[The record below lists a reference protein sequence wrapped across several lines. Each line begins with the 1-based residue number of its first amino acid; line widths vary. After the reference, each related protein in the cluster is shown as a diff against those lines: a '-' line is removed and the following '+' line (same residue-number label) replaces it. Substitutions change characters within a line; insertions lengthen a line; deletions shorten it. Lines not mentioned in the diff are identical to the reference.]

1 MDIGHQKAKRS
12 NIGFRQKLTLMKLAI
27 LDLYDGTPN
36 QGMRCIKEMV
46 ARYEGDLE
54 DWKVF
59 DVRGKSETPDL
70 SYDIFISTGG
80 PGNPLEGDGIWDKNY
95 YNWLDSV
102 WNWNLNN
109 PNNKKHVF
117 FICHSF
123 QMMVNHFKLAK
134 ITQRHSKSFGTFP
147 VHKAAK
153 GVDDPLFNGLPEPF
167 YIADFRDFQAIEA
180 NEEGFGAM
188 GAKIIALEKYRPHVA
203 LERAIMGIRLSDE
216 MVGVQFHPEADP
228 DGMLLHFSSKK
239 QEEHIKENYGV
250 DKYNDMIKHLN
261 DEDKISLTHDTILP
275 TFLENAIEAITATEE
290 LVA

>member
-1 MDIGHQKAKRS
+1 
-12 NIGFRQKLTLMKLAI
+12 MKLAI

-36 QGMRCIKEMV
+36 QGMRCIKDMV

-59 DVRGKSETPDL
+59 DVRGKNEVPDL

-80 PGNPLEGDGIWDKNY
+80 PGNPLEGDGVWDKNY

-102 WNWNLNN
+102 WSWNQKN
-109 PNNKKHVF
+109 PEDKKHVF

-123 QMMVNHFKLAK
+123 QMMVNHFNLAK
-134 ITQRHSKSFGTFP
+134 ITKRYSKSFGTFP

-153 GVDDPLFNGLPEPF
+153 GIDDPLFKELPEPF
-167 YIADFRDFQAIEA
+167 YIADFRDFQAVEA
-180 NEEGFGAM
+180 NEERFTEI

-216 MVGVQFHPEADP
+216 IVGVQFHPEADP

-239 QEEHIKENYGV
+239 QEQHIKENYGV
-250 DKYNDMIKHLN
+250 EKYDDMIEHLN
-261 DEDKISLTHDTILP
+261 DEDKINLTHDTILP
-275 TFLENAIEAITATEE
+275 TFLENAIKTI
-290 LVA
+290 VAAKSVMA